1 MTMHRPATQRRPGL
15 IVAVLAMTG
24 VVATGIQTLIVPL
37 LGQLP
42 SLLDAS
48 AADTAWVVTVTLLTS
63 AVAVPSRDAWATCSA
78 SGPS

>member
-48 AADTAWVVTVTLLTS
+48 AADTAWVVTVPVS
-63 AVAVPSRDAWATCSA
+63 AGLSA
-78 SGPS
+78 GLYLAMTAIAR